1 MCCLNH
7 FASNDKLKKHRCSG
21 QVQKDAVTLA
31 LVCANSLLTTRDF
44 SVSGQDTEVI
54 SSTIFLGK
62 ATYSSISS
70 QVGLPQLSN
79 RVEEFIARFGMNERL
94 VKSHTNMSA
103 EAVQYRLAAQD
114 DEGLS
119 EVPFVA
125 QSTCSILEHWLK
137 QETA

>member
-31 LVCANSLLTTRDF
+31 LVCANSLLTARDF

-54 SSTIFLGK
+54 SSTIVLGK

-70 QVGLPQLSN
+70 QVGPTVAKTKILNLAIG
-79 RVEEFIARFGMNERL
+79 EFIARFGMNE
-94 VKSHTNMSA
+94 
-103 EAVQYRLAAQD
+103 
-114 DEGLS
+114 
-119 EVPFVA
+119 
-125 QSTCSILEHWLK
+125 C
-137 QETA
+137 